1 MINLIG
7 KFEEQNIFMVS
18 KFASGGGGGEIGG
31 LLK

>member
-18 KFASGGGGGEIGG
+18 KFACGGAGGRDGG